1 MHDTVTLAND
11 WISLGTGF
19 GNDLKGLI
27 FNVGIPVLCGVFVL
41 VIGFKTKAPG
51 PTIMAV
57 IFAGIVWGL
66 SASMGTT
73 IKSTTTDTITHYDGS
88 TVRTGDQ

>member
-1 MHDTVTLAND
+1 MHNTITVAAD

-27 FNVGIPVLCGVFVL
+27 FNIGIPVLCGTFVL
-41 VIGFKTKAPG
+41 VVGFKTKAPG

-73 IKSTTTDTITHYDGS
+73 LKDTTTNTVNHYDGS